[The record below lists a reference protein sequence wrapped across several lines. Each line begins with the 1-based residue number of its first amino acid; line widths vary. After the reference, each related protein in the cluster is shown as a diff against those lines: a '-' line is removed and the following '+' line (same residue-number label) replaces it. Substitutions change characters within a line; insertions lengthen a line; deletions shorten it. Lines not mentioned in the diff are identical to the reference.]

1 MREISEYLE
10 SEQEEFPNLMP
21 FEDFDIDPR
30 CLKVLHNLGI
40 TEPTPIQAQSI
51 PIALTGK
58 DLIATAQ
65 TGTGKTLGYALPSL
79 TRLAAERVRRN
90 RMLVLV
96 PTRELAVQVE
106 SVVREHA
113 KALHL
118 ATALVYGGVGMTE
131 QTVRLERGVDVVV
144 ATPGRLLDHMGRGS
158 ADFRC
163 LEILVL
169 DEADR
174 MLDMGFLPD
183 IKRII
188 SKLPRERQT
197 MMFSATFAPELERLA
212 KDMLHE
218 PDRVTIGAVAQP
230 VDAVR
235 QLVIPVR
242 QDDKSKMLLQI
253 LEEEKMD
260 QAIIFLRTKSRTDRV
275 AATLRKA
282 GHNATP
288 IHGDLSQSQR
298 QKALQGFR
306 EGKYN
311 ILVAT
316 DVAARGLDIQDISH
330 VINYDIPENPDD
342 YVHRIGRTARA
353 LREGDAITFVTPAD
367 HASLGAIEKT
377 IGRNIPR
384 KEYEGAPPL
393 LSLYKTVASNP
404 SPRAGAVRRTGRSLL
419 RRK

>member
-1 MREISEYLE
+1 M
-10 SEQEEFPNLMP
+10 
-21 FEDFDIDPR
+21 
-30 CLKVLHNLGI
+30 GI
-40 TEPTPIQAQSI
+40 TEPTPVQAAAI
-51 PIALTGK
+51 PIALTGA

-79 TRLAAERVRRN
+79 TKLARESVRHN
-90 RMLVLV
+90 RMLVLT

-106 SVVREHA
+106 GVIRDHA
-113 KALHL
+113 RALRL

-131 QTVRLERGVDVVV
+131 QGQRLVKGVDVVV
-144 ATPGRLLDHMGRGS
+144 ATPGRLLDHIGRGNAS
-158 ADFRC
+158 FQS

-188 SKLPRERQT
+188 AKLPRERQT

-212 KDMLHE
+212 KDMLRSPE
-218 PDRVTIGAVAQP
+218 RVTIGAVAQP

-235 QLVIPVR
+235 QLVVPVR
-242 QDDKSKMLLQI
+242 QDDKSNMLLRI
-253 LEEEKMD
+253 LEEEHMD
-260 QAIIFLRTKSRTDRV
+260 QAIVFLRTKSRTDRV
-275 AATLRKA
+275 AKLLKKA
-282 GHNATP
+282 GHNAAP

-306 EGKYN
+306 DGTYE

-330 VINYDIPENPDD
+330 VINYDVPENPDD

-353 LREGDAITFVTPAD
+353 QREGDAITFVTPAD
-367 HASLGAIEKT
+367 ASALGAIEKT

-393 LSLYKTVASNP
+393 LSIFKASAAATDNNNAR
-404 SPRAGAVRRTGRSLL
+404 SGVRRPGRSLL
-419 RRK
+419 RRR